1 MIEKTNILGVLLAG
15 GQARRMGGGDKC
27 LLPLGGRTLLQR
39 SIAKAQPQV
48 DELILSANGNSLRF
62 ARSRL
67 PVVADAYAEFLGPLA
82 GIHSGIQ
89 WAKQHRPDI
98 EWLASFACDT
108 PFFPDDL
115 VAQLVEAAERES
127 ALVTVAA
134 SSGRMHPIF
143 ALWHNSVFDAI
154 TETLE
159 RGQIPSLTQWIEQQ
173 SYTQVEFSCPD
184 YDPFFNIN
192 QPQDLY
198 NAETFLP
205 LADKPGIF

>member
-27 LLPLGGRTLLQR
+27 LLPLGAQTLLQR

-48 DELILSANGNSLRF
+48 DQLILSANGNSLRF

-67 PVVADAYAEFLGPLA
+67 PVVADVYPDFLGPLA

-89 WAKQHRPDI
+89 WVKQQRPNI

-115 VAQLVEAAERES
+115 VTQLAEAAERES
-127 ALVTVAA
+127 ALVTVAT
-134 SSGRMHPIF
+134 SNERMHPIF
-143 ALWHNSVFDAI
+143 ALWHSSLFDALS
-154 TETLE
+154 ETLE
-159 RGQIPSLTQWIEQQ
+159 SGNIPPLAQWIEQQ
-173 SYTQVEFSCPD
+173 SHAQVDFSGVG

-192 QPQDLY
+192 RPQDLY
-198 NAETFLP
+198 DAETLLP
-205 LADKPGIF
+205 LADKPEI

>member
-1 MIEKTNILGVLLAG
+1 MIEKTKILGVLLAG

-48 DELILSANGNSLRF
+48 DQLILSANGNSLRF

-67 PVVADAYAEFLGPLA
+67 PVVADAYPEFLGPLA
-82 GIHSGIQ
+82 GIHSAIQ
-89 WAKQHRPDI
+89 WARQERP
-98 EWLASFACDT
+98 ETQWLASFACDT

-115 VAQLVEAAERES
+115 VTQLAEAAERES

-143 ALWHNSVFDAI
+143 ALWHSSLFDAL
-154 TETLE
+154 TKTLE
-159 RGQIPSLTQWIEQQ
+159 SGNIPPLAQWIEQQ
-173 SYTQVEFSCPD
+173 THLQVNFSCAD

-198 NAETFLP
+198 DAEAFLP
-205 LADKPGIF
+205 LADKPGI

>member
-1 MIEKTNILGVLLAG
+1 MIEKTNILGILLAG

-27 LLPLGGRTLLQR
+27 LLPLGGKTLLQR

-48 DELILSANGNSLRF
+48 DQLVLSANGNSLRF

-67 PVVADAYAEFLGPLA
+67 PVVADAYPEFLGPLA

-89 WAKQHRPDI
+89 WAKQHRPNT

-108 PFFPDDL
+108 PFFPENL
-115 VAQLVEAAERES
+115 VAQLAEAAEQDS

-134 SSGRMHPIF
+134 SNDRLHPIF
-143 ALWHNSVFDAI
+143 ALWHSSLFDAL
-154 TETLE
+154 TKTLE
-159 RGQIPSLTQWIEQQ
+159 SANIPPLAQWIEQQ
-173 SYTQVEFSCPD
+173 SYVQVDFPCET

-192 QPQDLY
+192 RPQDLY
-198 NAETFLP
+198 DAETLLP
-205 LADKPGIF
+205 LADQPEI